1 MTLRSLLLSLCL
13 MSVAL
18 LLFFQ
23 FSQRQLANPWEQLVL
38 DSQFRDLLVRNMNQ
52 ERLLAALQPE
62 QAERHKTQF
71 LEVQAMLAHLEIL
84 ETNRDKITRRYQMV
98 LLALIGGSLGGIVM
112 LLLYRRLRLEGHLRE
127 IDGYLARLAA
137 GETDLRV
144 PIGGRDVLGRIA
156 EMIQT
161 TSTVM
166 ARSAQRLKAL
176 DHLEAWQESSR
187 RMAHEIRTPLT
198 TLRLEIDKLLRTA
211 TRLAPEAAPAILA
224 HEHSIRE
231 ELGHLAAFTDQ
242 YTSFAKVGKP
252 QLKPMDPHDF
262 LQEFV
267 ELYSAAWPNLKLI
280 WSSPPGQTT
289 SIAADKRLI
298 RQVLVNLCNNSSKA
312 LAESKG
318 TVSFSLQQS
327 ETRILLGV
335 ADSGPGVEPAIR
347 GRLFQPYVTTRA
359 VGEGTGLG
367 LAISRKIMLDHGGD
381 LELLTGTG
389 GACFQLVFPLAHLKE
404 HEA

>member
-38 DSQFRDLLVRNMNQ
+38 DSEFRDLLVRSMNQ
-52 ERLLAALQPE
+52 ERQLAALQPD
-62 QAERHKTQF
+62 QAERHKAQF

-84 ETNRDKITRRYQMV
+84 ETNRDKITRRYQII
-98 LLALIGGSLGGIVM
+98 LLSLIGGSLGAIVV
-112 LLLYRRLRLEGHLRE
+112 LLLYRRLRLEGQLRE
-127 IDGYLARLAA
+127 IGSYLARLAA
-137 GETDLRV
+137 GETDLHV
-144 PIGGRDVLGRIA
+144 PIRGNDVLGRIA
-156 EMIQT
+156 QMIQN

-211 TRLAPEAAPAILA
+211 TRLAPEGASAILA

-252 QLKPMDPHDF
+252 QLKPMDANEF

-267 ELYSAAWPNLKLI
+267 ELYGAAWPNLTLD
-280 WSSPPGQTT
+280 WPAPQGQVAP
-289 SIAADKRLI
+289 IAADKRLI

-312 LAESKG
+312 LGEAKG
-318 TVSFSLQQS
+318 TVRFSVRLS
-327 ETRILLGV
+327 ETRLLLGV
-335 ADSGPGVEPAIR
+335 ADSGPGIEPSIR

-381 LELLTGTG
+381 LELLAGTG
-389 GACFQLVFPLAHLKE
+389 GACFQLVFPLADHKE
-404 HEA
+404 HET